1 MAKQFIY
8 NGILTGETIEAS
20 QVSQSVDAFTGA
32 DAYDIT
38 VSGSL
43 ELTGSLKV
51 TGSVVLKSVYENN
64 TATPF
69 NSVLIDTDGTLYSG
83 TFDSGTPAMSII

>member
-1 MAKQFIY
+1 MAKEFIY
-8 NGILTGETIEAS
+8 NGIATGETIEAS

-51 TGSVVLKSVYENN
+51 NLYMKTIQLVL
-64 TATPF
+64 
-69 NSVLIDTDGTLYSG
+69 LILY
-83 TFDSGTPAMSII
+83 